1 MGVYMSFSVL
11 LEILCRFDQS
21 EAQFLLGVLQL
32 HPFQLVPRLLDP
44 QVGVGV
50 HRYANLGMT
59 HKVLQRFGIHTA
71 FCLVGAVGMAA
82 HMGRNQGKLFLINA
96 VVLLPGVLEVMLPM
110 HCHHRAVI
118 LVKEQETRIKTLLGR
133 AIELIPG
140 KTENW
145 LMLQFEDNCRLWF
158 RGENENPMAM
168 VQVQVFGKA
177 KAEYYDALTKR
188 ICALLEEYLSI
199 QPENIYVKY
208 EETSHWGWNGSNF

>member
-1 MGVYMSFSVL
+1 M
-11 LEILCRFDQS
+11 
-21 EAQFLLGVLQL
+21 
-32 HPFQLVPRLLDP
+32 PF
-44 QVGVGV
+44 
-50 HRYANLGMT
+50 
-59 HKVLQRFGIHTA
+59 IHTRMNRP
-71 FCLVGAVGMAA
+71 LS
-82 HMGRNQGKLFLINA
+82 K
-96 VVLLPGVLEVMLPM
+96 E
-110 HCHHRAVI
+110 
-118 LVKEQETRIKTLLGR
+118 KEQVLSQALGK

>member
-1 MGVYMSFSVL
+1 M
-11 LEILCRFDQS
+11 
-21 EAQFLLGVLQL
+21 
-32 HPFQLVPRLLDP
+32 PF
-44 QVGVGV
+44 
-50 HRYANLGMT
+50 
-59 HKVLQRFGIHTA
+59 IHTRMNRP
-71 FCLVGAVGMAA
+71 LS
-82 HMGRNQGKLFLINA
+82 K
-96 VVLLPGVLEVMLPM
+96 E
-110 HCHHRAVI
+110 
-118 LVKEQETRIKTLLGR
+118 KEQALSQALGK

-158 RGENENPMAM
+158 RGESEKPMAM

-177 KAEYYDALTKR
+177 KAEYYDAFTGR